1 MSPNPQ
7 KKRRYPFKTN
17 IKRKIRRIVFMLV
30 AAGIAIGVN
39 YYNKNY
45 SSDKSPSTQTS
56 STKKT
61 STELSSSQFSE
72 SDQQQAIKKIRAAKN
87 NTSAQFWIGF
97 NGKVVKN
104 LKDDLSGSRH
114 QKFLIS
120 PTAGI
125 TLLVAHNI
133 DLASRVPLY
142 KGDSISLYG
151 RYEWNNRGGV
161 MHWTHHDPK
170 GKKKGGWIKANGKT
184 YR

>member
-7 KKRRYPFKTN
+7 KKRRYPFKRN
-17 IKRKIRRIVFMLV
+17 LKRKVRRIIFMLV
-30 AAGIAIGVN
+30 AAALATGVN

-45 SSDKSPSTQTS
+45 SSDKESSTQISTTQLS
-56 STKKT
+56 ST
-61 STELSSSQFSE
+61 QFSE
-72 SDQQQAIKKIRAAKN
+72 SEQQQAIKKIRDAKN
-87 NTSAQFWIGF
+87 NTSAQFWVGF
-97 NGKVVKN
+97 NGKVVKK

-114 QKFLIS
+114 QKFLVS
-120 PTAGI
+120 PTSGI

-133 DLASRVPLY
+133 DLASRVPVN

-170 GKKKGGWIKANGKT
+170 GKKKGGWIKANGKV